1 MHLENDNNLESK
13 KIDMTSVKLIK
24 NNLVI
29 IIFLL
34 YVSPNTSISYIQN
47 FLLNK
52 LEKFK
57 KKEEFEKTP
66 IIVCGD
72 FNINLLSYKNYNLVE
87 FLKKNWN
94 IDFMNDKDKSTT
106 KQNTCIDLIF
116 SRYLNIELK
125 NYISYF
131 SYHNPI
137 CIVIK

>member
-1 MHLENDNNLESK
+1 M
-13 KIDMTSVKLIK
+13 
-24 NNLVI
+24 
-29 IIFLL
+29 
-34 YVSPNTSISYIQN
+34 
-47 FLLNK
+47 LNK